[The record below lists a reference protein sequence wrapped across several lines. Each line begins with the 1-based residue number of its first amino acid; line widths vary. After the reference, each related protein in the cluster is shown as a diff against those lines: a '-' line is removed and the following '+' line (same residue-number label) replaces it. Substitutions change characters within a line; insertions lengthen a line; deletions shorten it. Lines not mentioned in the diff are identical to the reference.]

1 MPKKKKNYNKTNPKK
16 QTNFVK
22 TEHNVVFNTIYMTLF
37 PCNTDPVSGHICLI
51 VDIYTKKKVKHRH
64 VLLK

>member
-22 TEHNVVFNTIYMTLF
+22 TEHNVVFNTIPL
-37 PCNTDPVSGHICLI
+37 
-51 VDIYTKKKVKHRH
+51 
-64 VLLK
+64 